1 LPNGSNPTDGFTV
14 TASDEIGRASL
25 GKEGNLTGANDT
37 PKTTAVTIS
46 LTDTAAANDFA
57 NQAGTLSATDAEGT
71 SLSFGISGGTAGSY
85 SVDSVS
91 YDVSKVG
98 GYGTLYVDSA
108 TGKYVYVPNDAAIN
122 ALPNGSNPT
131 DGFTVTASD

>member
-1 LPNGSNPTDGFTV
+1 MNAMQKGCNPTDGFTV
-14 TASDEIGRASL
+14 TGSDAL
-25 GKEGNLTGANDT
+25 DVNLTCSNSTRSPPARCGRDWGS
-37 PKTTAVTIS
+37 AVCS
-46 LTDTAAANDFA
+46 SYP

-98 GYGTLYVDSA
+98 GYGTL
-108 TGKYVYVPNDAAIN
+108 
-122 ALPNGSNPT
+122 
-131 DGFTVTASD
+131 